1 MPVDP
6 QSPEFP
12 SETKA
17 VGSSPR
23 PRATTAALPG
33 TAGVAACAA
42 SPTNASLT
50 ATRTGPPDHHK
61 PRAGRQHGVDSVVG
75 PRAWRLNQVLAGYS
89 QIMGSK
95 KGAPKAERPV
105 PATGGPGPDEAS
117 SEGQRALRL
126 HAGIATVA
134 VVLSVFVTWIFVRL
148 GSIPLAVVFG
158 VVAAL
163 SLVILGW
170 ALFRKRRGNR
180 EQ

>member
-1 MPVDP
+1 M
-6 QSPEFP
+6 
-12 SETKA
+12 
-17 VGSSPR
+17 
-23 PRATTAALPG
+23 
-33 TAGVAACAA
+33 
-42 SPTNASLT
+42 
-50 ATRTGPPDHHK
+50 
-61 PRAGRQHGVDSVVG
+61 
-75 PRAWRLNQVLAGYS
+75 LAGYS
-89 QIMGSK
+89 QIMGSE

-117 SEGQRALRL
+117 GEGQRALRL